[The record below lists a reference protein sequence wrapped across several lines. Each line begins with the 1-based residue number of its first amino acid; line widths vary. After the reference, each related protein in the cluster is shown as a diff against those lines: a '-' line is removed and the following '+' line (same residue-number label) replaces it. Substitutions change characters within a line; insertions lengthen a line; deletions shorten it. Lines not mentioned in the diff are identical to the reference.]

1 MTGRSHPPAPWRL
14 HGRAI
19 VIPASVRAPGRPHG
33 HPVIGVG
40 GPRTVGGLLLADY
53 GPRSTLA
60 YHELL
65 GIGGFMRA
73 GPLPAAWITHAHVDD
88 PASREGGRAI
98 WGIPKEDAVFQWH
111 ATSGGT
117 AVKVSAGG
125 TEIVSVT
132 VAARPRRLRI
142 PVAAP
147 FVGRDGSRR
156 SWVLGFLCA
165 APVSVRVRVPAGSP
179 LDSLQPAFS
188 RTALVGDVD
197 LRVGRP
203 ARD

>member
-19 VIPASVRAPGRPHG
+19 LIPALVRAPGRPTA

-40 GPRTVGGLLLADY
+40 GARTIGGLLLAAY

-65 GIGGFMRA
+65 GIGGMVRA

-88 PASREGGRAI
+88 LASREGGRAI
-98 WGIPKEDAVFQWH
+98 WGIAKEDAVFDWH
-111 ATSGGT
+111 ETPGGT
-117 AVKVSAGG
+117 AVSVSAGG
-125 TEIVSVT
+125 IELVSMT
-132 VAARPRRLRI
+132 VAARRRRI
-142 PVAAP
+142 RAPVAAP
-147 FVGRDGSRR
+147 FVGRDRTRR
-156 SWVLGFLCA
+156 SWVLGWLCG
-165 APVSVRVRVPAGSP
+165 APVSVRVHVPAGSP
-179 LDSLQPAFS
+179 LGSLEPAFS
-188 RTALVGDVD
+188 RTALVGDVE